1 MNSTSRS
8 QSFIALNEI
17 MALVGTLDQPVG
29 INMSIQRLSEV
40 DFTTLEN
47 PGIRSVQNQSFMEK

>member
-1 MNSTSRS
+1 MKSWLLS
-8 QSFIALNEI
+8 ALWTNR
-17 MALVGTLDQPVG
+17 LG

-47 PGIRSVQNQSFMEK
+47 PGIRSVQSNTRGPAG